1 MSGSQ
6 VSAEQAFADLLQAVA
21 DYPASLSIPLV
32 PPVTFDGREYAEITL
47 REPTAEEVRQAE
59 EQLRVG
65 AMLPHAQRNYKIHLV
80 QRASGAPLAVV
91 SKMGV
96 GRLEAAMAYL
106 NLFLRVGQGTG
117 GY

>member
-6 VSAEQAFADLLQAVA
+6 VSAEQAFADLLQGLS
-21 DYPASLSIPLV
+21 DFPPQLSIPLV
-32 PPVTFDGREYAEITL
+32 PAITFDGREYSEITL

-65 AMLPHAQRNYKIHLV
+65 AMLPHARRNYQIHLV
-80 QRASGAPLAVV
+80 QRASGVPLAVV

-106 NLFLRVGQGTG
+106 NLFLRVGQATG